1 MLKKII
7 TSSLCLIAANMFCA
21 QAKESFEPTWES
33 LSRHEA
39 APDWFK
45 NAKFGIYLH
54 WGVYS
59 VPEFQTEWYPRYLY
73 FPWSDVAKHHEATY
87 GPVSEFGYHDLIP
100 LFTAEDFD
108 ASEWAALFKEAG
120 ARFAGLVAEHH
131 DGFAM
136 WDSEHTPWN
145 AADMGP
151 KKDVVGLLGNAIK
164 GNGMKFITTFHHAR
178 NLQRYSD
185 PEKLKKEMAR
195 DFGTSERR
203 RFWQSH
209 FPYYEGT
216 DPATTDPKL
225 RYLYGNV
232 PAEQWYREIWLPELV
247 EVIDNYDPDII
258 YFDSWLDLIPED
270 YRQRFCAY
278 YLNKAEG
285 RGKDVVI
292 LSKQEDLPLSVS
304 VENFENSRKQDLDPN
319 VWQTEQTV
327 SYDSWSYTKGFK
339 IKPASHL
346 VHEMIDVV
354 SKNGVFLL
362 NISPR
367 ASGLIPDDQKLLLRE
382 IGEWLRKYGEAIYDT
397 RPWYTYGEGPTLQP
411 EGDIKNRQ
419 LFDKLKYTKDDYRFT
434 TKGDAVYVITLS
446 EPEAGSDI
454 TIASFAPSKSAE
466 KRPIKSVTMLGSDAR
481 VEWNLGAD
489 GLKLKV
495 PAEDYNISTVFKVEY
510 KAI

>member
-1 MLKKII
+1 MQKKLLAACLLA
-7 TSSLCLIAANMFCA
+7 SALCHTATA
-21 QAKESFEPTWES
+21 QQYTPTWES
-33 LSRHEA
+33 LSAHEA
-39 APDWFK
+39 APEWFQD
-45 NAKFGIYLH
+45 AKFGIYLH

-73 FPWSDVAKHHEATY
+73 FPWSDVAKYHEATY

-108 ASEWAALFKEAG
+108 ASQWATLFKEAG
-120 ARFAGLVAEHH
+120 ARFAGMVAEHH

-136 WDSEHTPWN
+136 WDSECTPWN

-151 KKDVVGLLGNAIK
+151 RRDIVGLLGNAIK
-164 GNGMKFITTFHHAR
+164 QNGMKFITTFHHAR

-185 PEKLKKEMAR
+185 PDVLKNEMAK
-195 DFGTSERR
+195 DYGELERR
-203 RFWQSH
+203 RFWLSH
-209 FPYYEGT
+209 FPYREGT
-216 DPATTDPKL
+216 HPASTDPKL

-232 PAEQWYREIWLPELV
+232 PAAQWYDEIWLPELV

-270 YRQRFCAY
+270 YRRRFCAY
-278 YLNKAEG
+278 YLNKAAQRE
-285 RGKDVVI
+285 KDVVI
-292 LSKQEDLPLSVS
+292 LSKQEDLPLTVS

-327 SYDSWSYTKGFK
+327 SYDSWSYTKDFK

-367 ASGLIPDDQKLLLRE
+367 ASGLIPDDQQQLLRE
-382 IGEWLRKYGEAIYDT
+382 IGAWLGKYGEAIYST
-397 RPWYTYGEGPTLQP
+397 RPWYTFGEGPTRQP
-411 EGDIKNRQ
+411 EGDLKNRQ
-419 LFDKLKYTKDDYRFT
+419 LFDKLKYTADDYRFT
-434 TKGDAVYVITLS
+434 TKGDAIYVLTLS
-446 EPEAGSDI
+446 EPEAGKTI
-454 TIASFAPSKSAE
+454 NIASFAPDRNAD
-466 KRPIKSVTMLGSDAR
+466 KRAIKRVSMLGSQA
-481 VEWNLGAD
+481 EIAWNLTDSGISIT
-489 GLKLKV
+489 V
-495 PAEDYNISTVFKVEY
+495 PDEPYSISTVFKVEY
-510 KAI
+510 